1 MTIYNIAD
9 ILTGVAESVMMIML
23 CTTFCTKREGFP
35 VWAYAVGYIAL
46 AVAINIS
53 NTIFNIGIMNVILM
67 ILSFFAVTF
76 LYEIKM
82 STRIVIAVLQYLILV
97 ITEVTV
103 LFAITLIYHIT
114 VSEVVNSNYY
124 RLLGI
129 IISKMLAFSAVN
141 LIRYKYRGKR
151 YMGTSYWI
159 LFFVMFLTS
168 VATVF
173 LIFKLSYNTAQSYM
187 YDLSV
192 LCSFGL
198 MLSTVFALYLYEY
211 LTRQAETI
219 RNQEQYEQQLKTQL
233 KHIDDIL
240 ATQRQMKKFK
250 HDFNNYII
258 GLKSYINN
266 NDFKGA
272 SDYIGT
278 LDKKFN
284 CGKDII
290 ETGNTAFDAILS
302 TKIAIARSK
311 KITVNTKIQI
321 PEHISVDPTDICII
335 FGNALDNAIEACDRS
350 ELNDKEIDISI
361 LCKGEAV
368 LCKISN
374 TTPPPDNLTLG
385 TSKTDKSNHG
395 FGLENIKTALAKY
408 NASPNIEITDTR
420 FILKFVIFIN

>member
-1 MTIYNIAD
+1 
-9 ILTGVAESVMMIML
+9 
-23 CTTFCTKREGFP
+23 
-35 VWAYAVGYIAL
+35 
-46 AVAINIS
+46 
-53 NTIFNIGIMNVILM
+53 
-67 ILSFFAVTF
+67 
-76 LYEIKM
+76 
-82 STRIVIAVLQYLILV
+82 
-97 ITEVTV
+97 
-103 LFAITLIYHIT
+103 
-114 VSEVVNSNYY
+114 
-124 RLLGI
+124 
-129 IISKMLAFSAVN
+129 
-141 LIRYKYRGKR
+141 
-151 YMGTSYWI
+151 MGTSYWI

-278 LDKKFN
+278 LGKKFN
-284 CGKDII
+284 CEKDI

-335 FGNALDNAIEACDRS
+335 FGNAIDNAIEACDRS